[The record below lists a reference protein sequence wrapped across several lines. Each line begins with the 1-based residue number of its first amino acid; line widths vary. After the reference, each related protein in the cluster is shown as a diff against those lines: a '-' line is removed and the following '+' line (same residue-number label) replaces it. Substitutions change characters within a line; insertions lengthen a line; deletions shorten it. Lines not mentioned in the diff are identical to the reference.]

1 MPVYLCSRIESIF
14 MNYGRKM
21 EDMVRVLCGF
31 SDSGYHRIV
40 IPWYPAAHT
49 NERRKSYE
57 SGIDHYH

>member
-1 MPVYLCSRIESIF
+1 